1 MNQTRPIVPN
11 ALAKMLSLLPAYPGS
26 LLFARALNLTLAR
39 HLPPDVRALLE
50 GKTLRIR
57 VVDLQLSF
65 DFFWRTDGFKACRVA
80 DQVGS
85 EIDNK
90 VGNNAA
96 SEVASNVAGGID
108 LTIGA
113 TAHDFLLLAQRKEDP
128 DTLFFSR
135 RLQMEG
141 DTDLGLLVKNTLDA
155 IEIPVFD
162 PDQIIALLKSGPG
175 FFKRQSQ
182 S

>member
-1 MNQTRPIVPN
+1 MNQSRPFLPN
-11 ALAKMLSLLPAYPGS
+11 ALAKLLRILPAYPGS
-26 LLFARALNLTLAR
+26 QLFAQALNLTLTR
-39 HLPPDVRALLE
+39 HLPADSRALLE

-57 VVDLQLSF
+57 VVDLQLCF
-65 DFFWRTDGFKACRVA
+65 DFSWRDDGFKACRVA
-80 DQVGS
+80 EKRVDKLDVES
-85 EIDNK
+85 
-90 VGNNAA
+90 
-96 SEVASNVAGGID
+96 D

-113 TAHDFLLLAQRKEDP
+113 TVHDFLLLAQRKEDP

-162 PDQIIALLKSGPG
+162 PQRIIVLLKSGPV
-175 FFKRQSQ
+175 FFRKTEPKSM
-182 S
+182 